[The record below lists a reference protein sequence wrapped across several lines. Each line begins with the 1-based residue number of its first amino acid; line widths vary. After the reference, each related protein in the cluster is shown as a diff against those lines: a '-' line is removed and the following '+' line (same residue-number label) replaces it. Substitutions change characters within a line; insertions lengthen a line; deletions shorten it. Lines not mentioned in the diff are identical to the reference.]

1 MIRLPLLAAFVL
13 LPHLF
18 ALAHSADLALRKIDC
33 EQILQRWAEDPN
45 TVPRDIVQRC
55 REKLNT
61 SVLADVRENDAQRI
75 GISAGIL
82 PPALRVDRG

>member
-1 MIRLPLLAAFVL
+1 MIRLPLLAAFML

-18 ALAHSADLALRKIDC
+18 ALAHSADLALRKTEC

-45 TVPRDIVQRC
+45 TVSREIVRRC

-61 SVLADVRENDAQRI
+61 GVLADVREDNAQRI
-75 GISAGIL
+75 RNPAGIL
-82 PPALRVDRG
+82 APTTRVDRG